1 MAWVTTNMIVFF
13 LVCGLWRGQFWTV
26 TGGGRAQFSI
36 FECHLKRNAKYVE
49 QESESF
55 QWNENRK
62 VKPLTL
68 PQLINNGAMTGASC
82 ASEINSEEA
91 PVTWQWS
98 ACSPATTKYAKVVC
112 QKHKL
117 NHCKQLQAHKHKKKL
132 DLFIQ
137 RQNGFHAHQHRSIE
151 HP

>member
-1 MAWVTTNMIVFF
+1 MSNRSPKVFN
-13 LVCGLWRGQFWTV
+13 GMKIEK
-26 TGGGRAQFSI
+26 S
-36 FECHLKRNAKYVE
+36 N
-49 QESESF
+49 
-55 QWNENRK
+55 
-62 VKPLTL
+62 PLTL